1 MGLDI
6 ITQRDCEVKQKIPQ
20 DELLSLIKD
29 RDRAEHVLKMM
40 MDSGVSK
47 EDALETEF
55 THRLQTPDGIKDIN
69 VKISSLFKRTEVL
82 NELGDFCKGCVVSQN
97 KPFGCIG
104 YVSYPISAKCE
115 KWLSDMAFEAYKK
128 GKPFSLAIEF
138 IIDQK
143 ISGKRIKKMRSQGN
157 AFFERNKPVD
167 IILSKGFFSKKKIN
181 SNQLLDITFLQG
193 LMNTT
198 HINYLLMMYGGI
210 VIDEIKPKDKSYV
223 YNDEKKQY
231 AYLDLTLPKDYDNSI
246 LEFYYYFQHLFI
258 ALINGNDVFMD

>member
-1 MGLDI
+1 
-6 ITQRDCEVKQKIPQ
+6 
-20 DELLSLIKD
+20 
-29 RDRAEHVLKMM
+29 
-40 MDSGVSK
+40 
-47 EDALETEF
+47 
-55 THRLQTPDGIKDIN
+55 
-69 VKISSLFKRTEVL
+69 
-82 NELGDFCKGCVVSQN
+82 
-97 KPFGCIG
+97 
-104 YVSYPISAKCE
+104 
-115 KWLSDMAFEAYKK
+115 
-128 GKPFSLAIEF
+128 
-138 IIDQK
+138 
-143 ISGKRIKKMRSQGN
+143 MRSQGN

-231 AYLDLTLPKDYDNSI
+231 AYLDLNLPKDYDNSI